1 MYKKVK
7 GFRDIYGL
15 ESRYWQKV
23 EKILKETFNSFNYQE
38 FYLPVLEKTE
48 VFNRGIGSTTD
59 IVEKEMFAF
68 EDRDGTHVAL
78 RPEGTAS
85 IVRAYVEN
93 KLYNPPATSK
103 YYYIGPMFRRERP
116 QKGRFRQFTQAGIEV
131 FGSAGPAIDA
141 DVICIL
147 YKLAEN
153 LGIDKYVSMEI
164 NSIGCPECRPAYYEK
179 LIDYFTDHKEEL
191 CEDCLRRLDKN
202 PMRILDCKNPN
213 CKTITKLAPV
223 ALDHLCDG
231 CEEHFT
237 GVKSYL
243 DALEVPYN
251 INPMMVRGLDYYV
264 RTAFE
269 MVTDKLGAQAAVGAG
284 GRYDGLI
291 KLLGGPEVPGIGFA
305 TGIDRIVALCMLD
318 ETEKENEI
326 DAFVVSFKDISDKAA
341 VKVVKLLRDAGISAD
356 MDYDFRKM
364 KKQFSLADK
373 NGARFTIVLGEDE
386 MAKNTATVRD
396 MESGGQEEIEISNIN
411 EYISDKLRRN

>member
-23 EKILKETFNSFNYQE
+23 EKVFKETFRSFNYQE
-38 FYLPVLEKTE
+38 FYLPVLEKVE
-48 VFNRGIGSTTD
+48 VFDRGIGASTD

-93 KLYNPPATSK
+93 KIYNPPATTK

-131 FGSAGPAIDA
+131 FGSAGPAVDA
-141 DVICIL
+141 DVIYVL
-147 YKLAEN
+147 YKLAVN
-153 LGIDKYVSMEI
+153 LGIEDFVSMEI
-164 NSIGCPECRPAYYEK
+164 NSIGCPECRPAYNEK
-179 LIDYFTDHKEEL
+179 LINFFQDNKDNL

-213 CKTITKLAPV
+213 CKEITKEAPV
-223 ALDHLCDG
+223 AIDHLCG
-231 CEEHFT
+231 ECEEHFE

-243 DALEVPYN
+243 DALEMPYN
-251 INPMMVRGLDYYV
+251 VNPMMVRGLDYYV

-269 MVTDKLGAQAAVGAG
+269 LVTDKLGAQAAVGAG

-291 KLLGGPEVPGIGFA
+291 QLLGGPDTPGIGFA
-305 TGIDRIVALCMLD
+305 TGIDRMVALAMLKD
-318 ETEKENEI
+318 TEKENEI
-326 DAFVVSFKDISDKAA
+326 DAYIVSFKDVSDKEA
-341 VKVVKLLRDAGISAD
+341 VKLVNSMRNAGISAD

-373 NGARFTIVLGEDE
+373 NGARFTVVLGEDE
-386 MAKNTATVRD
+386 MNRGTAAVKD
-396 MESGGQEEIEISNIN
+396 MEAGEQEEVELTNIIN
-411 EYISDKLRRN
+411 YISDKLRRN

>member
-1 MYKKVK
+1 VYKKVK

-23 EKILKETFNSFNYQE
+23 EKVFKETFQSFNYQE
-38 FYLPVLEKTE
+38 FYLPVLEKVE
-48 VFNRGIGSTTD
+48 VFDRGIGASTD

-131 FGSAGPAIDA
+131 FGSGGPAIDA
-141 DVICIL
+141 DVIYVL
-147 YKLAEN
+147 YKLAVN

-164 NSIGCPECRPAYYEK
+164 NSIGCPACRPAYNEK
-179 LIDYFTDHKEEL
+179 LIAFFQANKEEL

-202 PMRILDCKNPN
+202 PMRILDCKNEK
-213 CKTITKLAPV
+213 CKSITKDAPV
-223 ALDHLCDG
+223 AIDHLCG
-231 CEEHFT
+231 ECEEHFE
-237 GVKSYL
+237 GVKGYL
-243 DALEVPYN
+243 DAMEMPYN
-251 INPMMVRGLDYYV
+251 VNPMMVRGLDYYV

-269 MVTDKLGAQAAVGAG
+269 LVTDKLGSQSAVGAG

-291 KLLGGPEVPGIGFA
+291 QLLGGPDTAGIGFA
-305 TGIDRIVALCMLD
+305 TGIDRMVALAMLN
-318 ETEKENEI
+318 ETEKENESDVFI
-326 DAFVVSFKDISDKAA
+326 VAFKDISDKAA
-341 VKVVKLLRDAGISAD
+341 LKLCNDMRTAGLRAD

-364 KKQFSLADK
+364 KKQFTLADK
-373 NGARFTIVLGEDE
+373 NGVWKLA
-386 MAKNTATVRD
+386 VRKKFHK
-396 MESGGQEEIEISNIN
+396 I
-411 EYISDKLRRN
+411 L

>member
-1 MYKKVK
+1 VYKKVK

-23 EKILKETFNSFNYQE
+23 EKVFKETFQSFNYQE
-38 FYLPVLEKTE
+38 FYLPVLEKVE
-48 VFNRGIGSTTD
+48 VFDRGIGASTD

-131 FGSAGPAIDA
+131 FGSGGPAIDA
-141 DVICIL
+141 DVIYVL
-147 YKLAEN
+147 YKLAVN

-164 NSIGCPECRPAYYEK
+164 NSIGCPACRPAYNEK
-179 LIDYFTDHKEEL
+179 LIAFFQANKEEL

-202 PMRILDCKNPN
+202 PMRILDCKNEK
-213 CKTITKLAPV
+213 CKSITKDAPV
-223 ALDHLCDG
+223 AIDHLCG
-231 CEEHFT
+231 ECEEHFE
-237 GVKSYL
+237 GVKGYL
-243 DALEVPYN
+243 DAMEMPYN
-251 INPMMVRGLDYYV
+251 VNPMMVRGLDYYV

-269 MVTDKLGAQAAVGAG
+269 LVTDKLGSQSAVGAG

-291 KLLGGPEVPGIGFA
+291 QLLGGPDTAGIGFA
-305 TGIDRIVALCMLD
+305 TGIDRMVALAMLN
-318 ETEKENEI
+318 ETEKENESDVFI
-326 DAFVVSFKDISDKAA
+326 VAFKDISDKAA
-341 VKVVKLLRDAGISAD
+341 LKLCNDMRTAGLRAD
-356 MDYDFRKM
+356 MDYDFSKM
-364 KKQFSLADK
+364 KKQFTLADK
-373 NGARFTIVLGEDE
+373 NGARFTVILGEDE
-386 MAKNTATVRD
+386 MQRNCASVKD
-396 MESGGQEEIEISNIN
+396 METGEQEEIKLDIIVNH
-411 EYISDKLRRN
+411 ISDKFRRN

>member
-1 MYKKVK
+1 VYKKVK

-15 ESRYWQKV
+15 ESKYWQKV
-23 EKILKETFNSFNYQE
+23 EKTLKETFQAFNYQE
-38 FYLPVLEKTE
+38 FYLPVLEKVE
-48 VFNRGIGSTTD
+48 VFNRGIGASTD

-68 EDRDGTHVAL
+68 EDRDGTFVAL

-93 KLYNPPATSK
+93 KLYNPPSTLK
-103 YYYIGPMFRRERP
+103 YFYIGPMFRRERP

-147 YKLAEN
+147 YKLAQN

-164 NSIGCPECRPAYYEK
+164 NSIGCPECRPAYNEK
-179 LIDYFTDHKEEL
+179 LIAYFNSNKEEL

-202 PMRILDCKNPN
+202 PMRILDCKNEK
-213 CKTITKLAPV
+213 CKVITKDAPV
-223 ALDHLCDG
+223 ALDHLCGG

-243 DALEVPYN
+243 DILEVPYVV
-251 INPMMVRGLDYYV
+251 NPMMVRGLDYYV

-269 MVTDKLGAQAAVGAG
+269 MVTDKLGSQAAVGAG

-291 KLLGGPEVPGIGFA
+291 QLLGGPDVPGIGFA
-305 TGIDRIVALCMLD
+305 SGIDRIVALCMLD

-326 DAFVVSFKDISDKAA
+326 DAFVVSFMDISDKEA
-341 VKVVKLLRDAGISAD
+341 VKLVNKLRCAGISAD
-356 MDYDFRKM
+356 LDYDFKKM

-373 NGARFTIVLGEDE
+373 NGARFTIILGEDE
-386 MAKNTATVRD
+386 MNKGTAAVKD
-396 MESGGQEEIEISNIN
+396 MESGGQEEIEISKII